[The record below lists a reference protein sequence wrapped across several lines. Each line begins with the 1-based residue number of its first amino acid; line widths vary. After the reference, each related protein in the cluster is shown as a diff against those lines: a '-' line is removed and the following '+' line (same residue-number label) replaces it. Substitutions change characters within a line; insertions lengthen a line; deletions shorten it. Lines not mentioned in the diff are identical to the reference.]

1 VNLALRDVQHQIAR
15 FVATAVGLGLLLTIV
30 LAMGGIYRGMVEE
43 AVLLVDQTGAD
54 LWIVQ
59 QGTKGPF
66 AERSSLPASI
76 EDRARATPGVAWAR
90 PFSTYTTQIEV
101 GGLPRR
107 VTMVGVGW
115 PEDRGETLALT
126 RGRRI
131 EAARGEMIAD
141 AGSGLTL
148 GDVTQLG
155 DERLRVVGATS
166 RMVGSGGDPVLF
178 VTHTDLLRITTYAS
192 PESIRGRGADAS
204 APPSDAHAFLVGV
217 APGERVDDVAARI
230 ARWGDV
236 TVFSAPEQRDLLL
249 RGVIDKA
256 RKQIGLFRV
265 LLALVSGIV
274 VSLVVFNMTA
284 AKTREIALLRLM
296 GAKNRLIA
304 GMILQQSLALCLLAF
319 GVAVG
324 VAQLAFDA
332 FPRRVA
338 VGPEDF
344 AVVLA
349 LSVGIALA
357 ASVAAVKRALSIPP
371 TTILAS

>member
-1 VNLALRDVQHQIAR
+1 MNLALRDVQHQAAR
-15 FVATAVGLGLLLTIV
+15 FFATAVGLGLLLTIV

-59 QGTKGPF
+59 QDTKGPF
-66 AERSSLPASI
+66 AERSQLPASI

-90 PFSTYTTQIEV
+90 PFSTFITQIEV
-101 GGLPRR
+101 QGQARR
-107 VTMVGVGW
+107 VTMVGLGW
-115 PEDRGETLALT
+115 PEDRGQTLKLT
-126 RGRRI
+126 RGRPI
-131 EAARGEMIAD
+131 EAARGELIAD
-141 AGSGLTL
+141 AASGLEL
-148 GDVTQLG
+148 GEVALLG
-155 DERLRVVGATS
+155 GERLRVVGATS

-178 VTHTDLLRITTYAS
+178 VTHTDLARVSTYAS
-192 PESIRGRGADAS
+192 PESVRGRGVEGNS
-204 APPSDAHAFLVGV
+204 LSTDAHAFLVGV
-217 APGERVDDVAARI
+217 MPGERADDVAARI

-236 TVFSAPEQRDLLL
+236 SVFSASQQRDLLL

-265 LLALVSGIV
+265 LLALVSAIV

-324 VAQLAFDA
+324 VAALAFDA

-344 AVVLA
+344 ALVLA
-349 LSVGIALA
+349 LSVAIALA

-371 TTILAS
+371 TTILAG

>member
-1 VNLALRDVQHQIAR
+1 
-15 FVATAVGLGLLLTIV
+15 
-30 LAMGGIYRGMVEE
+30 
-43 AVLLVDQTGAD
+43 VLLVDQTGAD

-90 PFSTYTTQIEV
+90 PFSTYTTQIDL
-101 GGLPRR
+101 GGRPRR

-115 PEDRGETLALT
+115 PEDRGEMLALT
-126 RGRRI
+126 RGRPL
-131 EAARGEMIAD
+131 ESARGEMIAD
-141 AGSGLTL
+141 AGSGLSL

-178 VTHTDLLRITTYAS
+178 VTHADLLRISTYAS
-192 PESIRGRGADAS
+192 PESIRGRGPEAS
-204 APPSDAHAFLVGV
+204 APAPDAHAFIVRV
-217 APGERVDDVAARI
+217 APGERIDDVAARI
-230 ARWGDV
+230 TRWGDV
-236 TVFSAPEQRDLLL
+236 SVFSASQQRDLLL

-265 LLALVSGIV
+265 LLAVVSGIV

-332 FPRRVA
+332 FPRLVA
-338 VGPEDF
+338 VGAEDF

-349 LSVGIALA
+349 LSVGIAIA

-371 TTILAS
+371 TTILAG